1 MGRMVRKQF
10 YIDEDLESALERYSA
25 ESGLPQAAL
34 VRTALE
40 RFLQE
45 VREEAARS
53 EAWGQVV
60 TGMEEAAALPP
71 RASGRTWK
79 REDAYPGER

>member
-10 YIDEDLESALERYSA
+10 YIDEDLESALEEYSA
-25 ESGLPQAAL
+25 ESGLTQAAL

-40 RFLQE
+40 RFLRD
-45 VREEAARS
+45 VREEAARA
-53 EAWGQVV
+53 EAWERVV
-60 TGMEEAAALPP
+60 AGMDEAAVLPSRP
-71 RASGRTWK
+71 GGRMWK